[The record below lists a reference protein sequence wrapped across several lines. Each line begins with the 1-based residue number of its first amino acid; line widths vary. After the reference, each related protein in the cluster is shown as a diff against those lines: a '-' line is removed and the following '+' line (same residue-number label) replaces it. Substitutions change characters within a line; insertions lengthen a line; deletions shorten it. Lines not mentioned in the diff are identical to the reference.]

1 MLKTMVSLIFLFT
14 LILRPV
20 MSGEVVVGHWLD
32 FASKEITLT
41 RDTNPP
47 QSFSAA
53 NPNLSYKFM
62 AIREEG
68 GKIRVLV
75 RDGEKSLGTF
85 YIDHNTYEEAFYG
98 NLMQSVSNGLKR
110 SSTMVTSEPCSPSQ
124 DTTAKKIESMALQG
138 ARKVFA
144 NFFQSCAALEEKIT
158 KETPLLQGVS
168 SKAPN
173 QRDKSLAHGIKQ
185 VRQVNS
191 TEQLVESNIFMQKAL
206 SKGDYPQA
214 NCKDMRPTPP
224 IYAYGGKAKFQ
235 KDPAKINLFQS
246 NAGVKSSSRN
256 NNVSIDCSGFISA
269 AFATMGLKIE
279 EDKETYTSYG
289 TTTLKDASEK
299 KNTCLPDAQIEP
311 TDILRPGD
319 VFNYSAS
326 HVVMI
331 DEIGEDPLA
340 VERFARIN
348 QCNDITI
355 DDFDFTY
362 LHSGA
367 INNSYGPSR
376 VHINAHGGEDA
387 MMNGLRSLAIKMCQN
402 LVEGENS
409 PIDSKKAFPNKRF
422 SLMRHD
428 SERESCHHEPVPLE
442 GEECLENCP
451 YINQQ
456 TGTETEEKSWQNF
469 MAL

>member
-1 MLKTMVSLIFLFT
+1 MLNMTVSLILLFT

-20 MSGEVVVGHWLD
+20 MSGEVVVGRWLD
-32 FASKEITLT
+32 FASKEISLT

-124 DTTAKKIESMALQG
+124 DTTAKKIDSKALQG

-144 NFFQSCAALEEKIT
+144 NFFQSCAVLEEKIT
-158 KETPLLQGVS
+158 KETPFLKGVS
-168 SKAPN
+168 SRGPN
-173 QRDKSLAHGIKQ
+173 DRDKSLAPGIKR

-191 TEQLVESNIFMQKAL
+191 TEQIVESNIFMQKAM
-206 SKGDYPQA
+206 SKGEYPST
-214 NCKDMRPTPP
+214 NCKDMRSTPP
-224 IYAYGGKAKFQ
+224 IYAWGGKPQFQ
-235 KDPAKINLFQS
+235 KEPAKINLFQS
-246 NAGVKSSSRN
+246 NAGVKSSSQN
-256 NNVSIDCSGFISA
+256 NSVSIDCSGFISA
-269 AFATMGLKIE
+269 AFASMGLKIE
-279 EDKETYTSYG
+279 EEKESYTSYG
-289 TTTLKDASEK
+289 TSTLKEASEK
-299 KNTCLPDAQIEP
+299 EGSCLPSAQIEP

-340 VERFARIN
+340 VERFAKIN

-376 VHINAHGGEDA
+376 VHINAHDGGDA
-387 MMNGLRSLAIKMCQN
+387 MMNGLRSLAIKMCQKM
-402 LVEGENS
+402 VEGENS
-409 PIDSKKAFPNKRF
+409 STDSKQAFPNERF

-456 TGTETEEKSWQNF
+456 TGTETQENSWQNF